1 MFIAT
6 TIRIKPSNKQF
17 HMKLFKKAAMLFT
30 LDELDSFECDTMP
43 DQSIKVFF
51 RTNVIEPVDFVTD
64 LRQIEKAV
72 FETAQH
78 LKSIDTGCVVDAEG
92 YGSRGSGET
101 KLFNLQLS

>member
-1 MFIAT
+1 MFIAI
-6 TIRIKPSNKQF
+6 TIRINPTNKHF
-17 HMKLFKKAAMLFT
+17 HRQLFKEALKLSA
-30 LDELDSFECDTMP
+30 LDELDSFECDTMS

-78 LKSIDTGCVVDAEG
+78 LKSIDIGCVVDAEC
-92 YGSRGSGET
+92 YGSRGGGET
-101 KLFNLQLS
+101 KLFNLQMN

>member
-6 TIRIKPSNKQF
+6 TIKIKPSNKQF
-17 HMKLFKKAAMLFT
+17 HMKLFKAAVKLSA

-43 DQSIKVFF
+43 DQSIKVFL
-51 RTNVIEPVDFVTD
+51 RTNVIEPADFVPD

-78 LKSIDTGCVVDAEG
+78 LKSIDTGCAIDAEC

>member
-6 TIRIKPSNKQF
+6 TIKIKPSNKQF
-17 HMKLFKKAAMLFT
+17 HMKLFKEAAILFT

-72 FETAQH
+72 FETAQQ
-78 LKSIDTGCVVDAEG
+78 LKTIDTGCAIDAEC
-92 YGSRGSGET
+92 YGSRGNET